1 LEAEGGVGLAIAIYP
16 KLGNG
21 LQRSATHPPVL
32 EEVEGYKNIFV
43 FAQVSRFKFSR
54 GGRVET

>member
-43 FAQVSRFKFSR
+43 FAQVS
-54 GGRVET
+54 